1 MDCPVYVKKEDNM
14 FSILDNI
21 VFLDIEASELDPKKS
36 EIIGVGAVK
45 VDEGSIELFESTGS
59 LQDISF
65 HLKNFLGNK
74 TIIVH
79 NADLVMR
86 FLKYNMPEIKNKI
99 LDSMELVVILEPYH
113 TFYYIFRKTCREWPV
128 WRYRGDKPLDF
139 RTF

>member
-65 HLKNFLGNK
+65 HFKNFLGNK

-113 TFYYIFRKTCREWPV
+113 T
-128 WRYRGDKPLDF
+128 G
-139 RTF
+139 